1 MKVGTVPSFS
11 EAVLV
16 LLIPNK
22 IKRILSKLGNVD
34 FEILYICSNTA
45 STGFN
50 LCVASFFLH
59 QYSFSCTL
67 PLEDRLNSKT

>member
-11 EAVLV
+11 ETVLV

-34 FEILYICSNTA
+34 FEILYICSNTV

-50 LCVASFFLH
+50 LC
-59 QYSFSCTL
+59 
-67 PLEDRLNSKT
+67 